1 MGAPPL
7 PDRGGYG
14 LAATGVAASVGFLE
28 GLKMPT
34 STSVKTIDRL
44 VRIVDSFSAS
54 RSSWT
59 LTDLS
64 HHLGLPKSTLHRF
77 LCSLAAHGIMRQDE
91 ETKRWRLGYRLF
103 VWGHLAEQ
111 STALH
116 DIAKPVMREL
126 VAETGETALLTV
138 YQAHEVVCVEK
149 VESSH
154 SVRLALDVGVRR
166 PPHAGA
172 SSKVLMA
179 YLPEDEV
186 ACIVRDQGLPELCVN
201 TITDE
206 DELEAELTRIRSKGY
221 AQSVEE
227 TDLGAWGVA
236 TPIRDWD
243 GEVIAAIGLA
253 GPSSRFGEEL
263 ARRYVA
269 CCEEAARRISSALY
283 PGA

>member
-1 MGAPPL
+1 
-7 PDRGGYG
+7 
-14 LAATGVAASVGFLE
+14 
-28 GLKMPT
+28 MPT
-34 STSVKTIDRL
+34 STSVRTIDRL
-44 VRIVDSFSAS
+44 VRIIDSFSPS
-54 RSSWT
+54 RLSWT

-64 HHLGLPKSTLHRF
+64 EHLGLPKSTLHRF
-77 LCSLAAHGIMRQDE
+77 LCSLDAHGILRQDE
-91 ETKRWRLGYRLF
+91 ESKQWHLGYRLF

-116 DIAKPVMREL
+116 QIVKPVMREL
-126 VAETGETALLTV
+126 VAQTGETALLTV
-138 YQAHEVVCVEK
+138 YQPREVICVEK

-154 SVRLALDVGVRR
+154 SVRLALDVGTRR

-179 YLPEDEV
+179 YLPDEEIEN
-186 ACIVRDQGLPELCVN
+186 IVRDRGLPRLCAN

-206 DELEAELTRIRSKGY
+206 GELEAELDRIREQGY
-221 AQSVEE
+221 AQSIEE
-227 TDLGAWGVA
+227 TDQGAWGVA

-263 ARRYVA
+263 ARRYVS
-269 CCEEAARRISSALY
+269 CCEEAAIRISSALLAKTS
-283 PGA
+283 GDG